1 MREIPEDILSKIQS
15 LNQTHFN
22 NANPIM
28 EAVIVRSFKNLNIQT
43 LHDTG
48 RLGSLDIAARREDPD
63 LPPSELVLIAVVDG
77 EALVY
82 VANPSD
88 EIDWGVPVNL
98 GAAREVSVEF
108 NGDFQQDTGGNQV
121 FVTSGDPY
129 FFRVVR
135 GVTDDTT
142 VVRQGTGGADTILL
156 VVAR

>member
-1 MREIPEDILSKIQS
+1 MRDIPEDILAKIQS

-28 EAVIVRSFKNLNIQT
+28 EAVIVRSFRNLNIQT

-48 RLGSLDIAARREDPD
+48 RLGSLDLAARREDPD

-82 VANPSD
+82 TGTPAD
-88 EIDWGVPVNL
+88 EIDWGTPVNL
-98 GAAREVSVEF
+98 GAAREVSIEF
-108 NGDFQQDTGGNQV
+108 DGDFQEDAVGNQV
-121 FVTSGDPY
+121 LVTSGDPY

-135 GVTDDTT
+135 GITDDTT
-142 VVRQGTGGADTILL
+142 VVRQGTAGVDETLL
-156 VVAR
+156 TVAR